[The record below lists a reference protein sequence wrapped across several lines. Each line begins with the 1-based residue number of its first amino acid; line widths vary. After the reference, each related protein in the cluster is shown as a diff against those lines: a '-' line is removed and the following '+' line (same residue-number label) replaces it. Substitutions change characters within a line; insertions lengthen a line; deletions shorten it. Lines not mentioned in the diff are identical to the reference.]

1 MCRPSLIAG
10 YLDALAGQLPGLV
23 VEELVGGLEDTY
35 RRHLDLGLAPEAAAR
50 AAVAEFGDRA

>member
-1 MCRPSLIAG
+1 
-10 YLDALAGQLPGLV
+10 

-35 RRHLDLGLAPEAAAR
+35 RRHLGLGLAPEAAAQ